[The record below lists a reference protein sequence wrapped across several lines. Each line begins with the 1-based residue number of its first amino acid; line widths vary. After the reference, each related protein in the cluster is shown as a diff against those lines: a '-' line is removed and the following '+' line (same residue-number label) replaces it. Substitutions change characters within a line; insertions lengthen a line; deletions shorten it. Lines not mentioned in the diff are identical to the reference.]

1 MTTSAIPSNFAE
13 WRHCIT
19 VECGISL
26 TPSYI
31 EKRIQ
36 ALQSEKDEHTRQFVR
51 LYGKTHHKKVI
62 AWFKEAQLVLKENE

>member
-1 MTTSAIPSNFAE
+1 MTTSVIPSNFAE

-51 LYGKTHHKKVI
+51 LYGEQYKQQVVT
-62 AWFKEAQLVLKENE
+62 WFERAKAEAA

>member
-1 MTTSAIPSNFAE
+1 MTTSVIPRNFNE

-26 TPSYI
+26 TPDYI

-36 ALQSEKDEHTRQFVR
+36 ALHSEKDEHTRQFVR
-51 LYGKTHHKKVI
+51 LYGEQYKQQVVTWFERAKAEI
-62 AWFKEAQLVLKENE
+62 A

>member
-51 LYGKTHHKKVI
+51 LYGEQYKQQVV
-62 AWFKEAQLVLKENE
+62 AWFERAKAEAA